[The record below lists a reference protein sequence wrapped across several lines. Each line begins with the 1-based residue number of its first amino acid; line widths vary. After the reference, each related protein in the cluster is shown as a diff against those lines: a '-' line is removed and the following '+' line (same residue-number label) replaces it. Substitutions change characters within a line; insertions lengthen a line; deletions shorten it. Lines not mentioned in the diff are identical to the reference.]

1 MKLFN
6 IISVVLGIVLSLG
19 IVARLEQYVTVFYG
33 VPNWEDAQVPMFC
46 ATPHTGG
53 WATKNCVPS
62 SEQIEVRVNISGE
75 YFTAWNSSHGIRQQ
89 LLQDMSDLFLQAD
102 RPCVKLSPMC
112 IRTLCVEDKDS
123 SSGNLTTTISPT
135 TTTNKAA
142 TPPAWWGDNSTETR
156 YNCSF
161 NMTGGFK
168 DKKHQYNAF
177 FYKSDIM
184 REEGNESYYYLQHC
198 NTSVMR
204 NACEKQTFRP
214 FPIQYCAPPG
224 YSLLKCNDTEFEGDA
239 ECQNVTAVSCTH
251 PFNTLA
257 STWFQLNGT
266 YKAKDK
272 VRFIR
277 QKDKNESVI
286 ILVPEKLGLQLV
298 CERPGNESIK
308 NIQLAAGFF
317 LPVIQGRLK
326 TGKAAKRAFCKVKG
340 EWGKFFEQVHNE
352 SIKVW
357 KNVTSTSWRSQ
368 PQGDLEVR
376 THWFQCGG
384 EFFYCNVSK
393 IFANVSNGY
402 ANPSNYAKNLYLS
415 CAIRQIINYW
425 GYVTKLM
432 YLPPTEGHIKCTSN
446 ITAVLTD
453 IEYYPNSQL
462 NFAPTANVE
471 DVWRADLFNY
481 KLIRI
486 KPIGFAPTSQR
497 RYELPTKQKRAA
509 PLALGFLGLLSAA
522 GTAMGSAATALT
534 LQSQTLL
541 AGIVQQ
547 QQKLLE
553 AVEAQQHLLGL
564 TVWGVKNLNARLTAL
579 ETYLRDQAI
588 MSNWGCAFK
597 QICHTAVTWQQAC
610 GNNSRC
616 PTPQWE
622 NMTWHTWERQVD
634 NLTDHI
640 DNLLREAQE
649 QQEKNVH
656 DLTKLQ
662 EWDSLWSW
670 FDLSKWFQYLKIGFF
685 AIAAIVILRVLSF
698 AWGIVRNM
706 LGGYSPLLQKPQ
718 PPTLYHKAPAGPEE
732 GIETDTDNYKPSVS
746 TFSREFLRQSLAE
759 AQKLWNRVSESC
771 RSLIRGLVIAWGF
784 ISYGVTELKEAAI
797 SLGRE
802 VAHQMVAI
810 WQALLAYARR
820 VAENVAALPRR
831 LRQGLEIYLN

>member
-1 MKLFN
+1 MKFYS
-6 IISVVLGIVLSLG
+6 IGIVLLALVISLG
-19 IVARLEQYVTVFYG
+19 ISKKQYVTVFYG
-33 VPNWEDAQVPMFC
+33 VPHWEDAYAPLFC
-46 ATPHTGG
+46 ATSHRGG
-53 WATKNCVPS
+53 WATKNCVPPAD
-62 SEQIEVRVNISGE
+62 QIEVRVNISDE
-75 YFTAWNSSHGIRQQ
+75 YFPAWNSSHMIRRQI
-89 LLQDMSDLFLQAD
+89 LEDMSALFLQAN
-102 RPCVKLSPMC
+102 RPCVKLTPMC
-112 IRTLCVEDKDS
+112 IRMLCTLDNDTT
-123 SSGNLTTTISPT
+123 TTTIAPT
-135 TTTNKAA
+135 MSTTSNT
-142 TPPAWWGDNSTETR
+142 TPAVWWGDNSTEPR

-168 DKKHQYNAF
+168 DKKHTYSAF
-177 FYKSDIM
+177 FYKYDLM
-184 REEGNESYYYLQHC
+184 KEEGNDSYFYLTHC
-198 NTSVMR
+198 NTSVMSS
-204 NACEKQTFRP
+204 ACEKQSFRP

-224 YSLLKCNDTEFEGDA
+224 YSLLKCNDTNFEGDGI
-239 ECQNVTAVSCTH
+239 CQNVTAVSCTH
-251 PFNTLA
+251 EFNTLS

-266 YKAKDK
+266 YKAKDT
-272 VRFIR
+272 VRFIK

-286 ILVPEKLGLQLV
+286 ILVPESLKLQII

-326 TGKAAKRAFCKVKG
+326 TGKAAKRAYCKVTG
-340 EWGKFFEQVHNE
+340 NWTEFFKQVHDQAK
-352 SIKVW
+352 STW
-357 KNVTSTSWRSQ
+357 KNVTRTSWRSQ
-368 PQGDLEVR
+368 PGGDLEVR

-393 IFANVSNGY
+393 LFANITNGTANENNYKSN
-402 ANPSNYAKNLYLS
+402 LRLS

-432 YLPPTEGHIKCTSN
+432 YLPPTEGHIRCTSN

-453 IEYYPNSQL
+453 VEYYPNSML
-462 NFAPTANVE
+462 NFTPTANVE

-486 KPIGFAPTSQR
+486 KPIGFAPTDQR

-522 GTAMGSAATALT
+522 GTAMGGAATALT

-588 MSNWGCAFK
+588 LSNWGCAFK
-597 QICHTAVTWQQAC
+597 QICHTAVTWQETC
-610 GNNSRC
+610 GNESTC
-616 PTPQWE
+616 PEPKWN
-622 NMTWHTWERQVD
+622 NMTWHQWEQQVD

-640 DNLLREAQE
+640 DGLLREAQE

-670 FDLSKWFQYLKIGFF
+670 FDLSRWFQYLKIGFY
-685 AIAAIVILRVLSF
+685 VITALVLLRLASF
-698 AWGIVRNM
+698 VIGIIRNLM
-706 LGGYSPLLQKPQ
+706 GGYVPLLQKPTHPQ
-718 PPTLYHKAPAGPEE
+718 KDPGELEAGEDDS
-732 GIETDTDNYKPSVS
+732 GDRGGLSVS
-746 TFSREFLRQSLAE
+746 SFSREFLRQSLE
-759 AQKLWNRVSESC
+759 AAQHLWNRLSQLC
-771 RSLIRGLVIAWGF
+771 RSLIRNLIIICGF
-784 ISYGVTELKEAAI
+784 IGYGFHELKESAV
-797 SLGRE
+797 SLGKSIWDSL
-802 VAHQMVAI
+802 VAQGQAI
-810 WQALLAYARR
+810 YALARR
-820 VAENVAALPRR
+820 AVEALAAVPRR
-831 LRQGLEIYLN
+831 IRQGLEIYLN